1 MKGTITKLFLLT
13 INSVYEPVASD
24 AEILMLQHVGFMY
37 TLKLS
42 VPQTHAIWRISEVL
56 PTGEDK
62 ASNLRKFI
70 EGNLYK
76 IDKGKMTSPYYTY
89 LVQWFPDQKL

>member
-1 MKGTITKLFLLT
+1 
-13 INSVYEPVASD
+13 
-24 AEILMLQHVGFMY
+24 MLQHAGFMN

>member
-1 MKGTITKLFLLT
+1 
-13 INSVYEPVASD
+13 
-24 AEILMLQHVGFMY
+24 MLQHVGFMY

-76 IDKGKMTSPYYTY
+76 IDKVFLTTELTLINTVLMTH
-89 LVQWFPDQKL
+89 VKIA